1 VITVSSIDQAG
12 NTASATVSI
21 TVSGLN
27 NAPVAEDQ
35 SVTTPKDTSV
45 EIILKATDADGDLLT
60 YIIVDNPSNGTVTL
74 SGNTATYTPDA
85 NYNSPDSFTFK
96 ANDGTDDSNIATV
109 LISVNDII
117 TPPTITNASATP
129 SGIFL
134 KIGKGKPMS
143 HKFVTRLNATV
154 LDADGVAN
162 VTVDLSTIGGL
173 SDQPMTQIAGTDVW
187 TVTTYATSGISQTH
201 ELVVTATDVAGN
213 TNTSSIYLTVLLR
226 GRRSYV

>member
-1 VITVSSIDQAG
+1 MITASSTDQAG

-21 TVSGLN
+21 TVSVVN
-27 NAPVAEDQ
+27 NPPVAEDQ

-45 EIILKATDADGDLLT
+45 EIILKATDADSDLLT

-85 NYNSPDSFTFK
+85 NYNSPDRFTFK
-96 ANDGTDDSNIATV
+96 ANDGTDNSNIATV
-109 LISVNDII
+109 LISVNDIK
-117 TPPTITNASATP
+117 TAPTITNASATP

-134 KIGKGKPMS
+134 KKGKGKPRS
-143 HKFVTRLNATV
+143 DKFVARLNATV
-154 LDADGVAN
+154 LDAGGIAN

-173 SDQPMTQIAGTDVW
+173 SVQPMTQIAGTDVW

-201 ELVVTATDVAGN
+201 ELVVTATDVSGN